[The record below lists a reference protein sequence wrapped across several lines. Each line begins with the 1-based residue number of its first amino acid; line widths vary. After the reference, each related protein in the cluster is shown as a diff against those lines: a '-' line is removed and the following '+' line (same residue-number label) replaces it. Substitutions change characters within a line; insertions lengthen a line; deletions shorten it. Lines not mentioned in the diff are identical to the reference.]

1 MNECYGKKFILN
13 GELLPSDHFD
23 NSLVYEGD
31 SIYEVIR
38 MVKGNPV
45 FFHDHMERLVTSARI
60 QQKELLAEI
69 SVLRRDIINL
79 VKTERKRR
87 AI

>member
-1 MNECYGKKFILN
+1 MNECFGKKFILN
-13 GELLPSDHFD
+13 GELQPSDQFD

-45 FFHDHMERLVTSARI
+45 FFYDHMERLESSVKI
-60 QQKELLAEI
+60 QKKEMLADLNT
-69 SVLRRDIINL
+69 LRRDIINL
-79 VKTERKRR
+79 TKTEKEKE
-87 AI
+87 